1 MILYL
6 HIFKID
12 YLPIFQMLS
21 QDYYVIEK
29 FAQCSN
35 QNDLGNCFHKFCKK
49 FFKTARRLTDR
60 CYITYNVLQI
70 REIFF
75 SKQ

>member
-1 MILYL
+1 
-6 HIFKID
+6 
-12 YLPIFQMLS
+12 MLS
-21 QDYYVIEK
+21 PDYYVIEK

-60 CYITYNVLQI
+60 CYVIYNVVLQI

-75 SKQ
+75 LNNEMCPNFSAVWTF